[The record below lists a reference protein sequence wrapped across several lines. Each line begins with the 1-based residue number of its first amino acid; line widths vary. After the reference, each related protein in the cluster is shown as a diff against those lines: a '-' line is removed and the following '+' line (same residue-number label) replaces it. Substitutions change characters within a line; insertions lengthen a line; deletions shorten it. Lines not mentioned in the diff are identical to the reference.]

1 MDDAS
6 VRRLLTTGAHPFPA
20 RHVDALLKHFAKTID
35 HFRASEWEECISKA
49 GKFVEAAVKAL
60 GSVAGVPVG
69 TGRAFKV
76 DTVVNL
82 LRQAP
87 AGAVAEEIRLVIP
100 RCCTF
105 VYDIASNRGG
115 RHDPHEVNPNEMDA
129 AVAVAN
135 VSWILAE
142 MIRYSQKG
150 SVDLDE
156 AKRLVEALTERKYPV
171 VEKVEGRFYL
181 HKKKKSGV
189 DVAVAALASQHP
201 VRMSKRELI
210 QTVKRNGF
218 SEPNARMAVN
228 RLAGLVDDNGQGEL
242 RLLAPGRQRADE
254 IMGKVDS

>member
-1 MDDAS
+1 
-6 VRRLLTTGAHPFPA
+6 
-20 RHVDALLKHFAKTID
+20 
-35 HFRASEWEECISKA
+35 
-49 GKFVEAAVKAL
+49 
-60 GSVAGVPVG
+60 
-69 TGRAFKV
+69 
-76 DTVVNL
+76 
-82 LRQAP
+82 
-87 AGAVAEEIRLVIP
+87 
-100 RCCTF
+100 
-105 VYDIASNRGG
+105 
-115 RHDPHEVNPNEMDA
+115 
-129 AVAVAN
+129 
-135 VSWILAE
+135 
-142 MIRYSQKG
+142 
-150 SVDLDE
+150 LDE